1 MGTDKIHYWSIEPPI
16 MYMVEK
22 QLQTNNDLSFLRK
35 VFIVF
40 EELIIVG

>member
-1 MGTDKIHYWSIEPPI
+1 